1 MPLLAP
7 RAAADYGRIQCEPVC
22 NQPHGILCVQAMTL
36 ADLPGLSEV
45 PFSDQPSDNL
55 MLDFVFQ
62 LSKPY
67 FLPAGR

>member
-1 MPLLAP
+1 
-7 RAAADYGRIQCEPVC
+7 
-22 NQPHGILCVQAMTL
+22 MTL